1 MTDGSSKTPEQLRQ
15 RQMIER
21 RCPMTQ
27 SITLASTN
35 EMPSQTPTAEHA
47 TASNNENYEDF
58 LSVVPEQAKTKSLWG
73 QFWVWF
79 GANVAPINWLLGALG
94 VQMGLGLWETF
105 AVILAGNAIGMSV
118 FGCMV
123 LLGQRTGLTGMLL
136 GRRVFGRY
144 GNYIPT
150 AIQAIV
156 VIGWCAIN
164 TWVVLD
170 LITALLMKI
179 GLVDSIE
186 GHFVLKACIGA
197 VVMIIQVI
205 VSLFGYKA
213 ISTFEKWT
221 VPPTVAIL
229 LAMTIAAWGFMGI
242 DWNYAGNLTGTG
254 TDKIAAISS
263 IMTAIGIGWGFTWL
277 TYACDYS
284 RFVSRSVPRRK
295 LFGASA
301 LGQLIPVVWL
311 GLLGATLATK
321 SGSIDPGQLIVDNF
335 GALAIPVLLLVVH
348 GPIATNI
355 LNIYSFTLSVQCLDL
370 KINRRAI
377 NIAVGFFAW
386 LGVCLFLSLSDMG
399 NTLDSWLSSVAGWTS
414 VWGGI
419 MFVHFYVIERHRD
432 DFSSVLDEPGS
443 DGIPVVRW
451 QAMVAFVLGLLMTWM
466 FSYGGLPIFQG
477 PISAAI
483 GGIDLSWLA
492 GIVTSGGVYYLLARA
507 TNLRERNA
515 SLA

>member
-1 MTDGSSKTPEQLRQ
+1 MAQLTISPSFEDTSPSHSSVASGASGPSGSDNT
-15 RQMIER
+15 
-21 RCPMTQ
+21 
-27 SITLASTN
+27 
-35 EMPSQTPTAEHA
+35 
-47 TASNNENYEDF
+47 NYEDF

-105 AVILAGNAIGMSV
+105 AVIAVGNIIGMSI
-118 FGCMV
+118 FGLMV

-136 GRRVFGRY
+136 GRRVFGRF
-144 GNYIPT
+144 GNYLPSV
-150 AIQAIV
+150 IQATV

-170 LITALLMKI
+170 LITALLMKV
-179 GLVDSIE
+179 GVVDSIA

-242 DWNYAGNLTGTG
+242 DWNYAGTLSGTG
-254 TDKIAAISS
+254 TDKIAVISS

-284 RFVSRSVPRRK
+284 RFVSKAVPHKK

-370 KINRRAI
+370 KVNRRII
-377 NIAVGFFAW
+377 NVFVGVIAW
-386 LGVCLFLSLSDMG
+386 LGVCLFLSLNDIG
-399 NTLDSWLSSVAGWTS
+399 TTLDSWLSSVAGWTA

-419 MFVHFYVIERHRD
+419 MFVHFYIIERHRNE
-432 DFSSVLDEPGS
+432 FASVLKAPS
-443 DGIPVVRW
+443 QDGIPVVRW
-451 QAMVAFVLGLLMTWM
+451 QAMVAFLAGLLMTWM

-477 PISAAI
+477 PIANAM

-492 GIVTSGGVYYLLARA
+492 GILTSGGLYYLLAKA
-507 TNLRERNA
+507 THIAESNA
-515 SLA
+515 KLA